1 VEQRAAAVLSL
12 AEIRALFDE
21 MAEEQAD
28 YLPGFLNG

>member
-1 VEQRAAAVLSL
+1 VDRRTAAILSL

-21 MAEEQAD
+21 MAEEQAA